1 MDGVNLEFRED
12 ALRAIAKKAIER
24 KTGARGLR
32 SILEG
37 ILMDP
42 MFDIPTATDI
52 EEVII
57 NEDVVTGTAQPLV
70 VHTNKGK
77 EAKPSAKSS

>member
-1 MDGVNLEFRED
+1 
-12 ALRAIAKKAIER
+12 
-24 KTGARGLR
+24 LR

>member
-1 MDGVNLEFRED
+1 MHCGQ
-12 ALRAIAKKAIER
+12 LRKAIER

-42 MFDIPTATDI
+42 MLDIPTATDI

-57 NEDVVTGTAQPLV
+57 NEDVVTVTAQPLV
-70 VHTNKGK
+70 VHTTRVE
-77 EAKPSAKSS
+77 EAKPAPTILKNF